1 MHLADTIHFD
11 AICTSTETGMLPH
24 SLEETVETM
33 TLKAKQVVAT
43 AAPGSPP
50 LVDNED
56 CTVWTPA
63 ALNAVKGL
71 WNRLKRRK
79 TRKIDPK
86 EVADLA
92 KDTIL
97 REMPVKMITDKLW
110 AWKKKFKTP
119 KHIRTRTLGLYV
131 NNARQLLTFIYLNV
145 FYVTFILHFI
155 N

>member
-11 AICTSTETGMLPH
+11 AICTSTETGMLPR
-24 SLEETVETM
+24 SLEETI

-56 CTVWTPA
+56 ITVWTPA

-71 WNRLKRRK
+71 WNLKRRK
-79 TRKIDPK
+79 TRKIVTN
-86 EVADLA
+86 EVAELA

-97 REMPVKMITDKLW
+97 REIPVNMVVNKLR
-110 AWKKKFKTP
+110 AWQTTNSR
-119 KHIRTRTLGLYV
+119 HRST
-131 NNARQLLTFIYLNV
+131 
-145 FYVTFILHFI
+145 
-155 N
+155 